1 MTTKKLTIDK
11 SIYNSVNKEEEYYNN
26 FEYLNQKNTIS
37 VILSNDENNIT
48 PEQSTQHSPSI
59 TPILTP
65 QASYFELTSLPK
77 KGNKFS
83 IKEKVKKLLLCSCFF
98 TTETSQLDEL
108 LQENV

>member
-48 PEQSTQHSPSI
+48 PEQSIQPSPL
-59 TPILTP
+59 LTP
-65 QASYFELTSLPK
+65 KASYFELSSLPK

-83 IKEKVKKLLLCSCFF
+83 IKEKVKKLLFCSCFF

>member
-1 MTTKKLTIDK
+1 MTKNKTLIIDQ
-11 SIYNSVNKEEEYYNN
+11 SIYHSLNKEEEFYNN
-26 FEYLNQKNTIS
+26 FEYLNQENTVS

-48 PEQSTQHSPSI
+48 PEQSIQPSPL
-59 TPILTP
+59 LTP
-65 QASYFELTSLPK
+65 KASYFELSSLPK

-83 IKEKVKKLLLCSCFF
+83 IKEKVKKLLFCSCFF